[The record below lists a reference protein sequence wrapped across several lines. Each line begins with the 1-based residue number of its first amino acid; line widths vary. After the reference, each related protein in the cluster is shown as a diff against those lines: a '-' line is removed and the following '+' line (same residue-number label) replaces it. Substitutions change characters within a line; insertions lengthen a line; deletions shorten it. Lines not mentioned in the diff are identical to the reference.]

1 MASLNVLMMLAAVPS
16 YFFVLLP
23 IRNFAK
29 YIKEAVVRERCLSFN
44 FFTKNSRNIS
54 NFCWTLKQICLAI
67 FCRVLTL
74 FKATERNNIAITV
87 TLNILLKAN
96 LCISIFDTRH
106 TKPSEKICLFSSKS
120 FTMFFGLVCY
130 VMQRTARAQHSIY
143 CMAKSVSVLWLVK
156 LRSITYCSSKS
167 FYLEKKMVKK
177 IIRCL

>member
-1 MASLNVLMMLAAVPS
+1 MMLTAVPS

-29 YIKEAVVRERCLSFN
+29 YIKEAVVRERCLSLN
-44 FFTKNSRNIS
+44 FSWNSRNIS

-74 FKATERNNIAITV
+74 FKATERNNMAITV

-106 TKPSEKICLFSSKS
+106 IKPSEKICLFSSKS
-120 FTMFFGLVCY
+120 FMMFFCLVCY
-130 VMQRTARAQHSIY
+130 VMQRTARAQHSID
-143 CMAKSVSVLWLVK
+143 CTAKSVSALWLVK

-167 FYLEKKMVKK
+167 FYLETKMVKK